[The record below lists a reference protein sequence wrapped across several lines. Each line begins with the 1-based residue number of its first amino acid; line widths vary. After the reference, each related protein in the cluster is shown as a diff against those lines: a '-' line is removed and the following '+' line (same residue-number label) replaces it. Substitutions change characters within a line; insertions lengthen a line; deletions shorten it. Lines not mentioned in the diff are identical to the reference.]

1 MDWAWLLLL
10 AKWTRAALAFALRFV
25 FSLDGH
31 PVPCASPP
39 RRLRIGSPE
48 PGDQQEGAWPRER
61 LEAMGARF
69 VERLERAIEH
79 GEERPPMHRSAEE
92 AE

>member
-1 MDWAWLLLL
+1 MAARGLSL
-10 AKWTRAALAFALRFV
+10 RARFV
-25 FSLDGH
+25 FSVEGH

-48 PGDQQEGAWPRER
+48 PGDEQEGAWPRER

-69 VERLERAIEH
+69 VERLERAIERA
-79 GEERPPMHRSAEE
+79 EERPPMHRSAEE